1 MPKKDQKLDRFDH
14 LIPVQPSVNP
24 WQADGTFRAYF
35 DLLRQLLSVAVG
47 TAQQSGVV
55 AAAADVWAV
64 EELRRAG
71 FDPDEVWPRR
81 VQPRVLPGYV
91 RNFIEGGA
99 LTKELRA
106 KVEARLT
113 HSKARKA
120 CRPRPTFWALRL
132 GEAADDHLLPATPG
146 APRLVVGVALP
157 HRGGGG
163 ARAGDQ
169 DGPRR

>member
-24 WQADGTFRAYF
+24 WQADGTFRADL

-55 AAAADVWAV
+55 AAAADVWAA

-81 VQPRVLPGYV
+81 VQPRVLPRDV

-120 CRPRPTFWALRL
+120 
-132 GEAADDHLLPATPG
+132 LPAEAHVLG
-146 APRLVVGVALP
+146 AAPRRSRRRSSASGDTWRSP
-157 HRGGGG
+157 PCGWRGSSS
-163 ARAGDQ
+163 
-169 DGPRR
+169 PRRWWRPGW